1 MAMSS
6 GEVLTV
12 PEKSCIRVFIGAM
25 LYPLLL
31 ATCFTSQTAIK
42 AACSLLITQRC
53 GSAIAMLRPE
63 RPLEAPC
70 APLAR
75 QRGLAFVRRP
85 FLAQPPAPWRSL
97 CSPAIVTEGLP
108 AIVTRWCCAYP
119 VAVEVRFQE
128 SEPCIDPARD
138 IGVERRTPRILDLRS
153 VHNIC
158 P

>member
-1 MAMSS
+1 MGMIS
-6 GEVLTV
+6 GNFLTV
-12 PEKSCIRVFIGAM
+12 PEKSCLIVFIDEI
-25 LYPLLL
+25 LSPLLL

-53 GSAIAMLRPE
+53 GSAIVMLRPE

-97 CSPAIVTEGLP
+97 CSPAIVT
-108 AIVTRWCCAYP
+108 RWFCAYP

-128 SEPCIDPARD
+128 PEPCIDPARD
-138 IGVERRTPRILDLRS
+138 IGVDRRTPRILDLRR
-153 VHNIC
+153 VRNIC